1 MNRAGFGG
9 LLVLCAFTAQ
19 LFAQNRVDDTG
30 PPPVVVLPTTLQ
42 LATPPI
48 VLPRLVPGLLVST
61 GGARKQFEGRYS
73 LQKIGQRGIGK
84 GLNTFTAEE
93 EVQLGMRW
101 VKEVDVSIAAH
112 LVADPM
118 ITEYV
123 NRIAQ
128 NIARASDLNAP
139 ITVKVIDSD
148 QVNAFSL
155 PGGFLYI
162 SSGMILLF
170 DEEAEL
176 AGVVGHEVAH
186 LAARHSTREISRSRL
201 IESAFRASEPKS
213 WWGKLLTRAVRVVAE
228 DLATLKFSRG
238 FEKEADLL
246 AMQYTYAA
254 GYDLNAY
261 PRTLEKLLQK
271 ERGTPTFLD
280 RIFSTHP
287 LTQDRIQRCERI
299 IEDYFPDREAYQ
311 LTSSDFENV
320 KARVAEM
327 HMTHVYRTDEEEED
341 ENTPVLRRR

>member
-1 MNRAGFGG
+1 M
-9 LLVLCAFTAQ
+9 AQ
-19 LFAQNRVDDTG
+19 LSAQNSGDATDS
-30 PPPVVVLPTTLQ
+30 PPVVVVATTLK
-42 LATPPI
+42 LPNPPI
-48 VLPRLVPGLLVST
+48 VLPRLVPGLPVST
-61 GGARKQFEGRYS
+61 GGSRKQFEGKYS
-73 LQKIGQRGIGK
+73 LQKIGQRGVGN

-93 EVQLGMRW
+93 EVQLGTRW
-101 VKEVDVSIAAH
+101 VKEVDASVAAH
-112 LVADPM
+112 LVTDPM

-162 SSGMILLF
+162 SSGMILLL

-186 LAARHSTREISRSRL
+186 LAARHSTREISRASL
-201 IESAFRASEPKS
+201 IESAFEVSEPKS
-213 WWGKLLTRAVRVVAE
+213 WWAKLLTRGVRVVAK

-246 AMQYTYAA
+246 GMQYTYAA
-254 GYDLNAY
+254 GYDLSAY
-261 PRTLEKLLQK
+261 PRTLEKLRQK
-271 ERGTPTFLD
+271 ERGKPTFLD

-287 LTQDRIQRCERI
+287 LTQDRIQRCEGI
-299 IEDYFPDREAYQ
+299 IKDYFPDREAYQ

-327 HMTHVYRTDEEEED
+327 HMTHFYRTDEEEEEED
-341 ENTPVLRRR
+341 RPVLRRR